1 MNKHGLT
8 RNSENEPVCRCGF
21 RPDVL
26 DTVAPIGRDWKAKSI
41 ILNHA
46 AALNNR
52 IVTYP
57 RASVE
62 PTGDGRWKLTL
73 WDAHEVE
80 HALAEEESKFDTLAE
95 AYDYGALRI
104 GACRQS
110 GTNLNGMAV
119 A

>member
-1 MNKHGLT
+1 MSNHGLT
-8 RNSENEPVCRCGF
+8 RNPENEPVCRCGF

-26 DTVAPIGRDWKAKSI
+26 DTGAPIGRDWKAKTI

-46 AALNNR
+46 AALNNH
-52 IVTYP
+52 VLTYP
-57 RASVE
+57 RASVQ
-62 PTGDGRWKLTL
+62 PTTDGKWHLTL
-73 WDAHEVE
+73 WDAPEVE
-80 HALAEEESKFDTLAE
+80 HALAEDESEFDALAD

-104 GACRQS
+104 GACRRS

>member
-8 RNSENEPVCRCGF
+8 RNPENEPVCRCGF

-26 DTVAPIGRDWKAKSI
+26 DTVAPIGRD
-41 ILNHA
+41 
-46 AALNNR
+46 
-52 IVTYP
+52 YP
-57 RASVE
+57 RASVQ
-62 PTGDGRWKLTL
+62 PTADGKWKLTL
-73 WDAHEVE
+73 WDAPEVE
-80 HALAEEESKFDTLAE
+80 HALAEDESKFDALAD